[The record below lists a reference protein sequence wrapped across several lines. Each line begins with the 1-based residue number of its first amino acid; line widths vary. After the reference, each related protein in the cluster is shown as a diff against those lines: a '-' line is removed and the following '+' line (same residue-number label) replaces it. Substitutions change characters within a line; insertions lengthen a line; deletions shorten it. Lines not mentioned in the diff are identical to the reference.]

1 MLRSNVG
8 FLLDLLGYLSLNIEF
23 TSKASKGLFSPG
35 SIFLGD
41 WRSPAEAECIMVL
54 GTLPILLSNSSA
66 GISSLQYV
74 RSIDGMDG
82 ELQVTSGFLN
92 YEVSYNVYTLLCAY
106 M

>member
-8 FLLDLLGYLSLNIEF
+8 FLLDLLGDLSLNIEF
-23 TSKASKGLFSPG
+23 TSKASKGLLLSPG
-35 SIFLGD
+35 SMCLGD

-54 GTLPILLSNSSA
+54 GTLTILLSNSSA

-92 YEVSYNVYTLLCAY
+92 
-106 M
+106 